1 MSIPEHK
8 ADSVLWNPGRGRKAL
23 HANWSSDSWSLLP
36 LQGDDTAGLVFLH
49 SLCLFMTYTHAINAL
64 ALRIQE
70 EDSGFILASLT
81 CYVPYSRVVGMFLNV
96 M

>member
-8 ADSVLWNPGRGRKAL
+8 ADSVLWNPGRTAL

-49 SLCLFMTYTHAINAL
+49 SLCLFMTYTHAINAP

-70 EDSGFILASLT
+70 ENGGFILGFASPT
-81 CYVPYSRVVGMFLNV
+81 RYVPYSRVVRMFLNV